1 MTVVSVRVSVTH
13 FVAIFSRPY
22 TLIIK
27 SYAPS
32 IQINNCSKLKR
43 TRYFTAPFICLEE
56 PTNGCSLK
64 LAEITTFGFHFV
76 QLSPAGHCLRRRYI
90 WVFPP
95 EIFQVTNTESMAG
108 VLKKAP
114 NVSYIIYLRIFQALC
129 IQGRTRS

>member
-32 IQINNCSKLKR
+32 IQINNCSKLKELD
-43 TRYFTAPFICLEE
+43 ISQLHSCLEK

-64 LAEITTFGFHFV
+64 FAEITTFGFHFV

-95 EIFQVTNTESMAG
+95 EIFQATNTKSMAG
-108 VLKKAP
+108 VLRKNAQCFLHHISTDFRGL
-114 NVSYIIYLRIFQALC
+114 VHT
-129 IQGRTRS
+129 G